1 MSSVQHFGF
10 ESAQELTE
18 FESEGFKSYQEVE
31 EFESVQEFELEY
43 VEENSFNENPL
54 LAIEYICDG
63 ITNDEET
70 ITLIGKDIDEI
81 DDPERHETILEG
93 RKCYVKLKTLKLHDP
108 PVHTVKDLGSVKES
122 EFVYEEDPSFIDTQ
136 LLAVEYISDWK
147 MNGEAAT
154 ELRGKDIKDI
164 DDRILDERICK
175 PCYVKL
181 KTFKLLDDAPVDTV
195 QKLEVKESEQLV
207 MELKQSD
214 VQKELDETV
223 RKVPNVS
230 VQEELEEY
238 VQELEVDENYCGVQE
253 SHVRALFQ
261 DDDDKV
267 ESVHENKAGQENE
280 SVLEFESVLASES
293 VLEFESLVASES
305 EQLVVEELEQY
316 VVQEPELSIQKEPEL
331 SIQKEPE
338 VSVQEDL
345 EEDEMELDDD
355 VEEDIDTD
363 EEDDDLF
370 TSEGIDDAIEAM
382 ETVEQIIEEIIG
394 TAVALS
400 VDVLMEDILYASDD
414 ENSPDNE
421 YFYDL
426 TPAEY
431 YGWDN
436 VDNVEEARLDINM
449 DSYSFGLDPS
459 SYGLC
464 YGIASDPTIHSSNAK
479 EN

>member
-1 MSSVQHFGF
+1 M
-10 ESAQELTE
+10 
-18 FESEGFKSYQEVE
+18 
-31 EFESVQEFELEY
+31 
-43 VEENSFNENPL
+43 
-54 LAIEYICDG
+54 
-63 ITNDEET
+63 
-70 ITLIGKDIDEI
+70 
-81 DDPERHETILEG
+81 
-93 RKCYVKLKTLKLHDP
+93 
-108 PVHTVKDLGSVKES
+108 
-122 EFVYEEDPSFIDTQ
+122 
-136 LLAVEYISDWK
+136 
-147 MNGEAAT
+147 
-154 ELRGKDIKDI
+154 
-164 DDRILDERICK
+164 
-175 PCYVKL
+175 
-181 KTFKLLDDAPVDTV
+181 LDDAPVDTV
-195 QKLEVKESEQLV
+195 NKLEVKESEQLV

-305 EQLVVEELEQY
+305 EQLFVEELERY

-426 TPAEY
+426 TPAGY